1 MTVPRTLTQD
11 RLSKGR
17 LVFEAPVAEPPQTGQ
32 WPQLVN
38 TLAIQPSVPS
48 LAGHLAR
55 PLLEKHMHT
64 MATSYKRNLPLRF
77 IGYAPVSNKTQVFRG
92 VASDWTLMPL
102 TRDPLYYA
110 SGNKLLIPEAAL
122 ADLARIHRARLDFE
136 ALFIAHEVPQNSL
149 MPGQAVPLEVLAP
162 PPPPHLSKQLVRVE
176 TVNRLFWNAFRSGL
190 RGLAMGAVLAAVLPA
205 AAVGI
210 VGTALMGAASLD
222 PVVFGLNF
230 DRSQTVNGQPLAMW
244 YYLTHWNWP
253 PAE

>member
-32 WPQLVN
+32 WPRLVD

-48 LAGHLAR
+48 LAGHLER
-55 PLLEKHMHT
+55 PLLEKHVHT
-64 MATSYKRNLPLRF
+64 MTTSDQLALPVRF
-77 IGYAPVSNKTQVFRG
+77 IGYAPVSNDTQVFRG
-92 VASDWTLMPL
+92 VASDCALMPL

-122 ADLARIHRARLDFE
+122 ADLARIHRAHLDFE
-136 ALFIAHEVPQNSL
+136 ALFIAHEVPKNSL

-176 TVNRLFWNAFRSGL
+176 TVNRLFWTAFRGGL
-190 RGLAMGAVLAAVLPA
+190 RGLAMGAAFAAVLPA

-210 VGTALMGAASLD
+210 AGAALIGAASMD
-222 PVVFGLNF
+222 PVIFGLNF
-230 DRSQTVNGQPLAMW
+230 DRSKTVNGQPLAMW
-244 YYLTHWNWP
+244 YYLTHWYWP
-253 PAE
+253 PAQ